1 MLVKELNPGML
12 LATQPG
18 ASVWLTRS
26 STLRV
31 DQNMAWLAEPPKPM
45 GVGPVLET
53 MVYLGQ
59 RARKTGSSRL
69 HREVYWRGFVYNIDS
84 RAFRNLIPVD
94 LDPIPAGYPN
104 LTEVM

>member
-12 LATQPG
+12 LTTHPG

-26 STLRV
+26 STMRV
-31 DQNMAWLAEPPKPM
+31 DQNMAWLAEPARPY
-45 GVGPVLET
+45 GTGPVLET
-53 MVYLGQ
+53 MVYLGL
-59 RARKTGSSRL
+59 RARKTGDRR

-84 RAFRNLIPVD
+84 TAFRNLIPVD
-94 LDPIPAGYPN
+94 IDPIPAGYPD